1 MVVAWLITLPA
12 AGLVAAAMY
21 GVAAGIG
28 GNAGI
33 VAVAILA
40 VLCAGV
46 AWVISRRNP
55 VHAGNVTDVPPV
67 AIVAPEPAGKA
78 PSAGPV
84 AGAGVGA

>member
-1 MVVAWLITLPA
+1 MIVAWVITLPA

-40 VLCAGV
+40 MVSAGA
-46 AWVISRRNP
+46 AWLVSRRNP

-67 AIVAPEPAGKA
+67 EIVAPEPAGT
-78 PSAGPV
+78 GHRPV